1 MALKKGN
8 NQISFQFLEGK
19 RFVKAIEL
27 VESHLFSYTY
37 GDLMGQMNHQ
47 IFQIKEEHN
56 LIYSIRMCCP

>member
-8 NQISFQFLEGK
+8 NQISFQSLEGK

-37 GDLMGQMNHQ
+37 GDFIM
-47 IFQIKEEHN
+47 
-56 LIYSIRMCCP
+56 

>member
-27 VESHLFSYTY
+27 VESHLLSYTY
-37 GDLMGQMNHQ
+37 GGFIM
-47 IFQIKEEHN
+47 
-56 LIYSIRMCCP
+56 